1 MMSLES
7 RLTAVVSLLPAQE
20 QPRFTA
26 PLTLGESADSR
37 LVDAVRAL
45 AKAEGLSCMTPGEF
59 ARAVAQ
65 HAAQRSM
72 PATEAPGTDAPVDED
87 SPDALAARFA
97 AITDPRAQTGF
108 WRSLTAEQ
116 RAAIL
121 KAQ

>member
-1 MMSLES
+1 MISLES
-7 RLTAVVSLLPAQE
+7 RLAAVVALLPAQE

-37 LVDAVRAL
+37 LVDAVRVL
-45 AKAEGLSCMTPGEF
+45 AKAEGLTCMTPGEF
-59 ARAVAQ
+59 ARVVAQ

-72 PATEAPGTDAPVDED
+72 PATEPPTQETPTDDD

-97 AITDPRAQTGF
+97 AITDPRAQTAF

>member
-7 RLTAVVSLLPAQE
+7 RLAAVVALLPAKE
-20 QPRFTA
+20 QSRFSA

-37 LVDAVRAL
+37 LVDAVRVL
-45 AKAEGLSCMTPGEF
+45 AKAEGLACMTPGEF

-72 PATEAPGTDAPVDED
+72 PATDAPATDAPSDDD
-87 SPDALAARFA
+87 SAEALASRFA
-97 AITDPRAQTGF
+97 AITDPRAQTTF

-121 KAQ
+121 KAK